1 MKAQEI
7 CVVPEPAAEW
17 ALQLSNFGSEIEKGG
32 GEAEFGMVRS
42 RSLLMLGDVE
52 FRFAFPDYL
61 LVN

>member
-1 MKAQEI
+1 M
-7 CVVPEPAAEW
+7 PEPAAEW